1 MNASGKA
8 ESQLNEITGQ
18 ATWLKKRDSF
28 NGAFL
33 WSIWLK
39 LVWVMG
45 IVAPDHPILQTL
57 DTVLLIVHLIAFW
70 GLCVLSKG
78 LNACVQ
84 LLVTKQMISLHS
96 ECQKQDEK
104 KKRPTKGP
112 KFPISQPWISSWRS
126 NLTPTSTNSDSS
138 EWQKFWL
145 IHSKG
150 GDW

>member
-1 MNASGKA
+1 
-8 ESQLNEITGQ
+8 
-18 ATWLKKRDSF
+18 
-28 NGAFL
+28 
-33 WSIWLK
+33 
-39 LVWVMG
+39 MG

-112 KFPISQPWISSWRS
+112 KFPISQP
-126 NLTPTSTNSDSS
+126 
-138 EWQKFWL
+138 
-145 IHSKG
+145 
-150 GDW
+150 